1 MSSSAKEFSRRLC
14 SLVSASVFECVTVC
28 VSVCVYLGVCG
39 FARVYMH
46 AIGRGQVTKAI
57 ASLLMFAAAPCRRIA
72 LQRRRRR
79 IPLQPRYLQR
89 ADELVRKF
97 TRCQCDAD
105 SGVVVL
111 PRCRFREPS
120 IANLQEAEIL
130 RVRWQARVTHAINE
144 GLLAWSKVLSK
155 VLP

>member
-1 MSSSAKEFSRRLC
+1 M
-14 SLVSASVFECVTVC
+14 
-28 VSVCVYLGVCG
+28 
-39 FARVYMH
+39 
-46 AIGRGQVTKAI
+46 TKAI

-72 LQRRRRR
+72 LQRRRRRRR

-105 SGVVVL
+105 SGVVVP